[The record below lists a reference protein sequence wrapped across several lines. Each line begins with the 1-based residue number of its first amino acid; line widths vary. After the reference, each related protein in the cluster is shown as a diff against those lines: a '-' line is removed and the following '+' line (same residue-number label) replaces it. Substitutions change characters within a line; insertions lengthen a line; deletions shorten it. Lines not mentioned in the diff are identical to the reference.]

1 MERLDELRQMFA
13 KQGAATDADMDEYI
27 KRGGT
32 YDTVG
37 GEKSKAWYNERK
49 KLLDTPAAQPAS
61 DSQDVSNIK
70 FPSPVMPVS
79 GNSGYT
85 INDEKDAAQARK
97 NIRKLYANDNT
108 GYKNAIKEAGVDAEQ
123 DPNAKYKMKSIQQ
136 AYYDGEIDKNTRDYL
151 LADTIGKFAR
161 NMGKDVGNIAAAYSG
176 GTVNNEREGS
186 LWDARNEA
194 MASTGVNAEQ
204 NKVTGSTNEQQYR
217 SGEAQIKSQDL
228 SNRIKELQK
237 TPAENFSKEAKA
249 LYAKANDPNL
259 PAEERQQYKM
269 QARLLD
275 LVAAASTQE
284 IGAEEYMATLATNPE
299 VQKLLGEILKGVG
312 KGAGFASELAETTIG
327 ILGAATDTF
336 KGTDK
341 VINESKV
348 LTPEEKKEYNTT
360 KDKKVKQ
367 ELEDKAKG
375 TYGGMYPM
383 T

>member
-1 MERLDELRQMFA
+1 MQTQDEIKRKLDA
-13 KQGAATDADMDEYI
+13 GIATDADMDEYI
-27 KRGGT
+27 SNG
-32 YDTVG
+32 YDYNALG
-37 GEKSKAWYNERK
+37 PKSKALYDERK
-49 KLLDTPAAQPAS
+49 KLSQPIS
-61 DSQDVSNIK
+61 EVNSSQDVSNIK
-70 FPSPVMPVS
+70 LPSPVMPVS

-97 NIRKLYANDNT
+97 NIRKLYANDNA
-108 GYKNAIKEAGVDAEQ
+108 GYKNAIKEAGVDIEQ

-136 AYYDGEIDKNTRDYL
+136 AYYDGDIDKNTRDYL
-151 LADTIGKFAR
+151 LADTFGKFAR

-176 GTVNNEREGS
+176 GAVNNEREDS
-186 LWDARNEA
+186 LWNARNEA

-249 LYAKANDPNL
+249 LYAKANDTNL

-312 KGAGFASELAETTIG
+312 KGAGFASEVVERTVGTVQ
-327 ILGAATDTF
+327 AATDTF

-341 VINESKV
+341 AVNESKA
-348 LTPEEKKEYNTT
+348 LTPEEKKTYNTT
-360 KDKKVKQ
+360 KDKEKKQ
-367 ELEDKAKG
+367 EMKDKALG
-375 TYGGMYPM
+375 TVDGMYLM
-383 T
+383 Q